1 MICTFSSYK
10 NEYINTGQVCSQAL
24 NKIWEKHSLTMLP
37 LLHNMTMCLKH
48 NKPCNQM
55 IREKSARAQRNNK
68 CQGKM
73 FIFCGSEG
81 KNTCTLEY
89 WIFKLAKILK
99 TNVSFS
105 CNLKVLTGEHIS
117 KELLRK
123 FNFCCIIC
131 IIQWVHT
138 KGSDSAETNSR
149 FGSIKNSQ
157 AEQESTGYVTRHFYK
172 SE

>member
-48 NKPCNQM
+48 NKHCNQM
-55 IREKSARAQRNNK
+55 IREKSARVQRNNK

-81 KNTCTLEY
+81 RNTCTLEY
-89 WIFKLAKILK
+89 WIFKLVKILK
-99 TNVSFS
+99 
-105 CNLKVLTGEHIS
+105 
-117 KELLRK
+117 
-123 FNFCCIIC
+123 
-131 IIQWVHT
+131 IQCL
-138 KGSDSAETNSR
+138 
-149 FGSIKNSQ
+149 F
-157 AEQESTGYVTRHFYK
+157 
-172 SE
+172 